1 MKAPPGKRI
10 VIVSQSHICRNPR
23 VVKEA
28 VTLSKEGYHVTFLT
42 AIYSEPLFQ
51 EDLEILKD
59 TTIRYEFYS
68 DLRLPGIKSFVARL
82 VRKIAVELQF
92 RLQIESAR
100 SLGFNAADLL
110 KKCISHLADLYI
122 MHQELPTCVGIK
134 LIDQGFKVAFDI
146 EDWYSEDLLPVAQVR
161 RPVKLLKRSEN
172 DALTRG
178 AYCTTTSGALAHQLA
193 SAYSSKEPN
202 VIYNVFPAKN
212 DLSFNK
218 SISYPVKLFWFSQTI
233 GPGRG
238 LEEFIRLLHSTE
250 TKLELH
256 LLGSISDS
264 YRNDLQAGMPAKYP
278 LFFHE
283 LVYEKDLSNKIA
295 DFDIGLALELQ
306 SPNSR
311 NYTITNKFFQY
322 LQAGLPVI
330 TSETEGQNEA
340 FDKFNPGFKLA
351 QNPRGDEI
359 ERLDKWLGN
368 ISALISAKQNAI
380 EAARFYNWEN
390 ESKKLIQ
397 LVKNALETAG

>member
-23 VVKEA
+23 VLKEA
-28 VTLSKEGYHVTFLT
+28 VTLSKEGYHVTVLT

-51 EDLEILKD
+51 EDLELLKD

-82 VRKIAVELQF
+82 VRKIAIELQL
-92 RLQIESAR
+92 RLHIESAR
-100 SLGFNAADLL
+100 SLGFNAAALL
-110 KKCISHLADLYI
+110 KKCISHSADLYI
-122 MHQELPTCVGIK
+122 MHQELPTCVGTK
-134 LIDQGFKVAFDI
+134 LINQGFKVAFDI
-146 EDWYSEDLLPVAQVR
+146 EDWYSKDLLPIAQVR
-161 RPVKLLKRSEN
+161 RPVKLLKKSEY

-202 VIYNVFPAKN
+202 MICNVFPVRP
-212 DLSFNK
+212 DLLVDRT
-218 SISYPVKLFWFSQTI
+218 ISSPVKLFWFSQTI

-238 LEEFIRLLHSTE
+238 LEEFIKLLHHTE
-250 TKLELH
+250 TELELH
-256 LLGSISDS
+256 LLGSIFYS
-264 YRNDLQAGMPAKYP
+264 YRNDLQAMMPAKYP

-283 LVYEKDLSNKIA
+283 LVSEKELPNKIA

-306 SPNSR
+306 SPLSR

-330 TSETEGQNEA
+330 ASETAGQNEA
-340 FDKFNPGFKLA
+340 FDKFKPGFKLA
-351 QNPRGDEI
+351 QNPGKDEI
-359 ERLDKWLGN
+359 AALDKWLDDK
-368 ISALISAKQNAI
+368 SALMASKQNAI

-390 ESKKLIQ
+390 ESKKLIK
-397 LVKNALETAG
+397 LVKNALEAAG